1 MKKFKFTIAGQPYD
15 TTVNE
20 IEPNVCEVT
29 VNGTVFQVEIEKQET
44 VKKKPVVAPRPAAT
58 ATGAAV
64 SASKP
69 AAAPASAGTT
79 VVKSPLPGSIVKVM
93 VQAGQDIKKGDTL
106 LTMESMKMEN
116 VIASEV
122 TGKVKSVLVQPGQ
135 NVMQDDKLV
144 EIEVA
149 AAAAPAPAAET
160 PKASPAPAA
169 PKAEPAPA
177 PAPKTAPAGAPAGGT
192 KITSPLP
199 GSVIKVL
206 VSEGQAVKKGDTLLT
221 LESMKMENAIMAE
234 CDGTISKI
242 AVTAGQNVM
251 QDDLLVVLN

>member
-44 VKKKPVVAPRPAAT
+44 VKKTPIVAPRPAAT
-58 ATGAAV
+58 GAA
-64 SASKP
+64 APTAKP

-93 VQAGQDIKKGDTL
+93 VQAGQEIKKGDTL

-149 AAAAPAPAAET
+149 AAAAPAPEAPQA
-160 PKASPAPAA
+160 APAA
-169 PKAEPAPA
+169 PKAAPAPA
-177 PAPKTAPAGAPAGGT
+177 PALAPKAAPAATPAGGT
-192 KITSPLP
+192 KVTSPLP

-234 CDGTISKI
+234 CDGTVSKI

-251 QDDLLVVLN
+251 QDDLLVILN

>member
-58 ATGAAV
+58 GAA
-64 SASKP
+64 APAAKP

-93 VQAGQDIKKGDTL
+93 VQAGQEIKKGDTL

-149 AAAAPAPAAET
+149 TAAAPAPEAPQA
-160 PKASPAPAA
+160 APAA
-169 PKAEPAPA
+169 PKAAPAPAPA
-177 PAPKTAPAGAPAGGT
+177 PAPKAAPAAAPAGGT
-192 KITSPLP
+192 KVTSPLP

-234 CDGTISKI
+234 CDGTVSKI

-251 QDDLLVVLN
+251 QDDLLVILN

>member
-160 PKASPAPAA
+160 PKASPAPA
-169 PKAEPAPA
+169 PKAEPAPS
-177 PAPKTAPAGAPAGGT
+177 PAPKAAPAGAPAGGT

-234 CDGTISKI
+234 CDGTVSKI

>member
-1 MKKFKFTIAGQPYD
+1 MKKLKFTIAGQPYD

-44 VKKKPVVAPRPAAT
+44 LKKKPVVAPRPAAT
-58 ATGAAV
+58 ATGAA
-64 SASKP
+64 APAAKP
-69 AAAPASAGTT
+69 AAAPAAAGTT

-93 VQAGQDIKKGDTL
+93 VQAGQEIKKGDTL

-149 AAAAPAPAAET
+149 AAAAPVPEAPQ
-160 PKASPAPAA
+160 PAPAA
-169 PKAEPAPA
+169 PKAEPVAAPA
-177 PAPKTAPAGAPAGGT
+177 PAPKAAPATAPAGGT
-192 KITSPLP
+192 KVTSPLP

-221 LESMKMENAIMAE
+221 LESMKMENAILAE
-234 CDGTISKI
+234 CDGTVSKI

-251 QDDLLVVLN
+251 QHDILVSLT

>member
-44 VKKKPVVAPRPAAT
+44 VKKTPIAAPRPAAT
-58 ATGAAV
+58 GAA
-64 SASKP
+64 APTAKP

-93 VQAGQDIKKGDTL
+93 VQAGQEIKKGDTL

-149 AAAAPAPAAET
+149 AAAAPAPEAPQA
-160 PKASPAPAA
+160 APAA
-169 PKAEPAPA
+169 PKAAPA
-177 PAPKTAPAGAPAGGT
+177 PAPKAAPAADPAGGT
-192 KITSPLP
+192 KVTSPLP
-199 GSVIKVL
+199 GSIIKVL

-234 CDGTISKI
+234 CDGTVSKI

-251 QDDLLVVLN
+251 QDDILVILN

>member
-149 AAAAPAPAAET
+149 AVAAPAPAAET

-177 PAPKTAPAGAPAGGT
+177 PAPKAAPAGGT

-234 CDGTISKI
+234 CDGTVSKI